1 MLRILIDQDFDQD
14 ILRGIIRRAPAV
26 DALTAYEVGL
36 SAAPDPQL
44 LAWAAENGR
53 VMLTHDRKTM
63 PHHAASR
70 MLAREKM
77 AGVIIVPRRLP
88 ISQVIDE
95 FEMIVTCSSG
105 DEWENIIKYLPF

>member
-14 ILRGIIRRAPAV
+14 ILRGIIRRVPTIN
-26 DALTAYEVGL
+26 ALTAYEVGL

-44 LAWAAENGR
+44 LAWAAENKR
-53 VMLTHDRKTM
+53 VVLTHDRKTM

-70 MLAREKM
+70 MAAGAKM

-88 ISQVIDE
+88 IGQVIDE
-95 FEMIVTCSSG
+95 LEMIVTCSSD